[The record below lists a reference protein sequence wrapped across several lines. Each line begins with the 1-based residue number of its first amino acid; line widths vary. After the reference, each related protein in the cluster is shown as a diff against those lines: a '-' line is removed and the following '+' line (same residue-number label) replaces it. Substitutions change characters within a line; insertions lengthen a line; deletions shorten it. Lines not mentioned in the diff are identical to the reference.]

1 MIYRHIWTI
10 HLIIIVSVIYSV
22 FHLPI
27 GYTIAFV
34 VTGIGGCCIIGNV
47 GLHRYFTHRSFT
59 CNPITHWILLILC
72 TFSAQGPVSVW
83 VQSHKTHHK
92 FSDTERDDHSP
103 RIVGFW
109 PAFFAHWGWMAQL
122 RTANRFNPQGSA
134 WKGLMYKTS
143 RFVQYTTDYYVP
155 VTLGFMLCVYAI
167 SPVLY
172 FAYAWLVL
180 IMLIGEGIT
189 NSVGHISGTSI
200 DHQQLNWCLWWT
212 ETPYHHYHHL
222 RPYAHRMTEFD
233 PAGWFIERIRTP

>member
-1 MIYRHIWTI
+1 MIIRHIWTI
-10 HLIIIVSVIYSV
+10 HLIIILSVIYSAV
-22 FHLPI
+22 HLPI
-27 GYTIAFV
+27 AYCIAFV
-34 VTGIGGCCIIGNV
+34 VVGIPMGCIIGNV
-47 GLHRYFTHRSFT
+47 GLHRYFTHRSFR
-59 CNPITHWILLILC
+59 CNPWTHWILLILC
-72 TFSAQGPVSVW
+72 TFSAQGPVSLW
-83 VQSHKTHHK
+83 VASHKSHHK
-92 FSDTERDDHSP
+92 FSDTERDQHSP
-103 RIVGFW
+103 RIHGFW
-109 PAFFAHWGWMAQL
+109 PAFFAHWGWIGQL
-122 RTANRFNPQGSA
+122 TYTMEFPSG

-172 FAYAWLVL
+172 FAYAWLVV

-200 DHQQLNWCLWWT
+200 DHQRLNWCLWWT
-212 ETPYHHYHHL
+212 ETPYHHYHHV